1 MLLVYIYIYIYRC
14 CFYEVNHSIRIILFF
29 HISFLVLQRMCVKIV
44 VEEKNQIVEAV
55 LKGKIIKCTQV
66 TCTASFD
73 KRQDTHACSRGL
85 TKRRFSDNYE
95 TLFIKSQIMQLTLM
109 KRFVSS
115 SSSNLSEWMI

>member
-1 MLLVYIYIYIYRC
+1 MLFLRSKSFHKNYPFLPYKFSCRTKDVCENRRRRKKSNC
-14 CFYEVNHSIRIILFF
+14 GGCFDG
-29 HISFLVLQRMCVKIV
+29 KD
-44 VEEKNQIVEAV
+44 NQ
-55 LKGKIIKCTQV
+55 CTQA

-95 TLFIKSQIMQLTLM
+95 TLFIKSQIMQLTLI

-115 SSSNLSEWMI
+115 SSST